1 MKYLVLLVMFVV
13 AIPSTSVAN
22 SLQIGDTKP
31 QKSFSLADSNK
42 KKRLGLSVSLEGK
55 PKMTYRQLF
64 FKLLHHRC
72 PLH

>member
-42 KKRLGLSVSLEGK
+42 TKRLGLTNYNY
-55 PKMTYRQLF
+55 PT
-64 FKLLHHRC
+64 
-72 PLH
+72 

>member
-1 MKYLVLLVMFVV
+1 MFAV
-13 AIPSTSVAN
+13 AIPFTSVAN
-22 SLQIGDTKP
+22 SLQIEDTKG
-31 QKSFSLADSNK
+31 QKNFSLADSNK
-42 KKRLGLSVSLEGK
+42 KKHLGLSVSLEGK